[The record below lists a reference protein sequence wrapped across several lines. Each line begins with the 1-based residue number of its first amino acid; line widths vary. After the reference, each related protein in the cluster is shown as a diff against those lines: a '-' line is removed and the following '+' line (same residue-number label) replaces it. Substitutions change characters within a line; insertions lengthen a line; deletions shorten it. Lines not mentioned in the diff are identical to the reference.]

1 MTETTTAPSTG
12 TQMPTGKDDSE
23 LRYLLTAY
31 LFDSLSEEG
40 RLEVERQLEN
50 SETCREEL
58 EELRGTL
65 SILTDALDPAGVS
78 ASSYSFEKKRMERVL
93 EASRGKRP
101 LRLLARPSM
110 LSAAAAVLLFIGIA
124 IPLLLSRIEST
135 APATGLSQSFE
146 DSAAEVV
153 AESSFAESRAQ
164 FAPRNL
170 HKGEKS
176 PESPPPQ
183 KPVILTPKTI
193 SSSQARRSA
202 APPCPSR

>member
-1 MTETTTAPSTG
+1 MTETTTAPSPG

-78 ASSYSFEKKRMERVL
+78 ASS
-93 EASRGKRP
+93 
-101 LRLLARPSM
+101 
-110 LSAAAAVLLFIGIA
+110 
-124 IPLLLSRIEST
+124 
-135 APATGLSQSFE
+135 
-146 DSAAEVV
+146 
-153 AESSFAESRAQ
+153 
-164 FAPRNL
+164 
-170 HKGEKS
+170 
-176 PESPPPQ
+176 
-183 KPVILTPKTI
+183 
-193 SSSQARRSA
+193 
-202 APPCPSR
+202 